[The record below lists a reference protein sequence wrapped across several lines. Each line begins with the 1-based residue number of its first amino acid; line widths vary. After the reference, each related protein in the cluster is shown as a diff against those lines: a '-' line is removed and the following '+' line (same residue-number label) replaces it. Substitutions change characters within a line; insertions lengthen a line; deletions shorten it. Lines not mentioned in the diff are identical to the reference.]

1 MISFITDSNND
12 LMLDQFGDI
21 RIETGL
27 EAYRQNLIN
36 NLRLQQYEYP
46 YNLSNGLNYLGYIL
60 GDSVNFAMWESQ
72 LFDLIKSS
80 TFVKSIVDWSYN
92 VEKNVFLFNL
102 VVNTDLGE
110 IEIKG

>member
-1 MISFITDSNND
+1 
-12 LMLDQFGDI
+12 MLDQFGDI

-46 YNLSNGLNYLGYIL
+46 YNLSSGLNYLGYIL
-60 GDSVNFAMWESQ
+60 GDSVNFGMWESQ
-72 LFDLIKSS
+72 LFDLIRGTS
-80 TFVKSIVDWSYN
+80 FVKNIVDWSYN
-92 VEKNVFLFNL
+92 VENNVFLFNL